1 MSINRMQE
9 VMKNHGLT
17 DKEMEHEFMRFNNM
31 DDVKMRKRISKI
43 TKLKKLKAFVLAAS
57 FFKEDNLVSL
67 AYERMEELG
76 YL

>member
-1 MSINRMQE
+1 MKTRMQE

-31 DDVKMRKRISKI
+31 DDVKLRRRLNKI

-57 FFKEDNLVSL
+57 FFKDDEFVSL
-67 AYERMEELG
+67 AYERMEDLG